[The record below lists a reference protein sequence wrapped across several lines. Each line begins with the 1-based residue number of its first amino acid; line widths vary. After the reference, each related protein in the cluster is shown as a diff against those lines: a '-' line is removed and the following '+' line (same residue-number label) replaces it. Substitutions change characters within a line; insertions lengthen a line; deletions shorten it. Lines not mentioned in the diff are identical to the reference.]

1 MNRELIYSTL
11 FNTIKGLASFN
22 TSSRTFKHF
31 ADVADTD
38 QPALFQVQVREE
50 PSTQTGQPTKWLLQV
65 ELYVYVHNGESPD
78 NPPSSQLNPIL
89 DAITNLFSPDPVSA
103 KQTLGGLVH
112 YVRVSGAIETDEGLL
127 GPQGIAIIPIEISV
141 P

>member
-1 MNRELIYSTL
+1 MNREQIYQAL
-11 FNTIKGLASFN
+11 FDKVSALSNFQTK
-22 TSSRTFKHF
+22 SRTFRHF
-31 ADVADTD
+31 SDVDSGE

-50 PSTQTGQPTKWLLQV
+50 PSTQTGQPTKWLLHV
-65 ELYVYVHNGESPD
+65 ELYLYVHAGESSD

-89 DAITNLFSPDPVSA
+89 DGITNLFSPDPVSA

-141 P
+141 Q